1 MLIISRR
8 PGEKVLIGD
17 DIVVT
22 VVEISGGAI
31 RLGIDAPRSLP
42 VYREELWAAIRDENR
57 AAASAPSTLP
67 TLPGSGR

>member
-57 AAASAPSTLP
+57 AAASAPIVLP
-67 TLPGSGR
+67 TLPGAGR